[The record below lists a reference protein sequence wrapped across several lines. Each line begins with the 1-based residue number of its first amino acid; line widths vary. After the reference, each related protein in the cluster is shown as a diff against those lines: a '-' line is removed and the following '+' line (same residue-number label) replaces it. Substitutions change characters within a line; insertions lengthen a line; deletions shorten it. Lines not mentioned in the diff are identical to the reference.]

1 MDRRFLALLLAAVL
15 VFSSV
20 TMSIMLFTGQNEEKE
35 PAAGRREKVMENS
48 EKTDETGEKG
58 EDEVKEDLNDPSA
71 QTEPVE
77 TQKPDDP
84 DEPTDPDDPS
94 KTQKTPG
101 PGAEIAVKE
110 SKAVD
115 DDYFKDALFIGDS
128 RVEGFRLQS
137 GVKNA
142 TFYTY
147 KGLNVTQV
155 QKTKFIKSGSNKLT
169 VFEALEKNKFKKVY
183 IKLGVN
189 ELGWG
194 SYPTFIKR
202 YKELI
207 EKVKKTQ
214 GDGVVI
220 YVMEVI
226 QVSKKKNDGND
237 IFTKDNVNK
246 MNGMLVDMVKEEE
259 VNYLQLNEFLTDDDG
274 FLFADASTDGIHLGP
289 TYCKKWLE
297 YLKTHTV

>member
-1 MDRRFLALLLAAVL
+1 MDRRFLALLIGAIL
-15 VFSSV
+15 VGASIMMSV
-20 TMSIMLFTGQNEEKE
+20 MLFTGQNEEKE
-35 PAAGRREKVMENS
+35 PTGRRENMVSNSTKPENTAAPDKI
-48 EKTDETGEKG
+48 EETG
-58 EDEVKEDLNDPSA
+58 
-71 QTEPVE
+71 
-77 TQKPDDP
+77 
-84 DEPTDPDDPS
+84 EPTDPDATTQPAQPTDPDVPDEPP
-94 KTQKTPG
+94 TQEPQVTPG
-101 PGAEIAVKE
+101 PADEIAVKE
-110 SKAVD
+110 SAAVD
-115 DDYFKDALFIGDS
+115 DEYFKDALFIGDS

-137 GVKNA
+137 GIKDA

-155 QKTKFIKSGSNKLT
+155 QKTQFIKSGNTKLT

-207 EKVKKTQ
+207 EKVKTTQ

-220 YVMEVI
+220 YIMEVI
-226 QVSKKKNDGND
+226 QVSKKKNDSND
-237 IFTKDNVNK
+237 IFTKANVIK
-246 MNGMLVDMVKEEE
+246 MNDMIVDMVKEEG
-259 VNYLQLNEFLTDDDG
+259 VNYLKINDFLIDSEG
-274 FLFADASTDGIHLGP
+274 FLIADASTDGIHLGP